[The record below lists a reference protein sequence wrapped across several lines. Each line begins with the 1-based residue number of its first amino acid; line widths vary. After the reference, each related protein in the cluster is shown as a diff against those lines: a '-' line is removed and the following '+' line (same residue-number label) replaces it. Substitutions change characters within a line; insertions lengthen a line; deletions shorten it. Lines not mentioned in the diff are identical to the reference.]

1 MEFINM
7 NKKTVKR
14 TVNII
19 ASERTRGERFRKC
32 VNCRTR
38 LAPKEGSK
46 NLVYFCPKCGLHFNV
61 RDTSPELKLGTAF
74 GGVKNNGETGI
85 VAQKTNNT
93 NFKKSTNKQRK
104 ENDFL
109 LKKELARKD
118 KNNNFDF
125 LGQSIGSQAKIT
137 FAKILNPKER
147 KYRN

>member
-1 MEFINM
+1 M

-93 NFKKSTNKQRK
+93 NFKKSTNKHRK
-104 ENDFL
+104 
-109 LKKELARKD
+109 
-118 KNNNFDF
+118 
-125 LGQSIGSQAKIT
+125 QISISCSNPVRVRPLDSISSLIT
-137 FAKILNPKER
+137 HSC
-147 KYRN
+147 